1 MRGGSVNVRDAF
13 AAKGPRPVQHG
24 GGVESDISA
33 SRLESTDDRSKRCS
47 CHKRD
52 LGDPSPNT
60 VGRVQRFNDAIA

>member
-33 SRLESTDDRSKRCS
+33 SRLE
-47 CHKRD
+47 
-52 LGDPSPNT
+52 
-60 VGRVQRFNDAIA
+60 